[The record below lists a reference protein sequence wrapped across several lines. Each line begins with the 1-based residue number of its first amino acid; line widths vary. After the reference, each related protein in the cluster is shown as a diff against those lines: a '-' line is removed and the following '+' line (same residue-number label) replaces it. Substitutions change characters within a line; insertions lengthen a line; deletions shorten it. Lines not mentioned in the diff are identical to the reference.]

1 MLFKKEQKNYLIK
14 VKIKPK
20 ALFTVA
26 LCIEDLFLFLNMYLL
41 TMVLLAFLIPI
52 KTKPTGFF
60 LVPPLGP
67 ATPVIETEI
76 LVLLILFNF
85 VTIDKQVS

>member
-14 VKIKPK
+14 VKIKLK
-20 ALFTVA
+20 LYLQLLFELRISFFIFKYVP
-26 LCIEDLFLFLNMYLL
+26 FL

-67 ATPVIETEI
+67 AIQ
-76 LVLLILFNF
+76 LLIQ
-85 VTIDKQVS
+85 KY